1 MLEGA
6 TFWWNSALE
15 RPVVLNFARIC
26 FVLKD
31 LYFCSNQKPLRMKK
45 VIVFLILAG
54 LISACSQYTC
64 PTYGK
69 KEAPAKKVS
78 EQKI

>member
-1 MLEGA
+1 
-6 TFWWNSALE
+6 
-15 RPVVLNFARIC
+15 
-26 FVLKD
+26 
-31 LYFCSNQKPLRMKK
+31 MKK

-69 KEAPAKKVS
+69 KAAPAKKTSV
-78 EQKI
+78 QKV